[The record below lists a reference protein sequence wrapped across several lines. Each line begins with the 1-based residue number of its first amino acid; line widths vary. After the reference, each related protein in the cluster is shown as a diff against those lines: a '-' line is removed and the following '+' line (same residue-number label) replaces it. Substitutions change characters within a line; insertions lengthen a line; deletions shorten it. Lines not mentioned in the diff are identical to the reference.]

1 MNNTTEET
9 QVGQTSK
16 LKGAMAMESTV
27 GNSDFILELKLVRKV
42 FGGLVAVGDASFS
55 IKKGEIVGL
64 IGPNGAGKST
74 IVGLIMGV
82 LKADG
87 GQIFFN
93 GRNIVGLRPDLVV
106 ARGIARTF
114 QIEKSLLNMT
124 VRGNVMI
131 GAMLHEPLREK
142 ALADA
147 ERIIERIGLSR
158 EAHSLAKNL
167 TAQDRKR
174 LELARA
180 LATRPKLLLLD
191 EVMAGLT
198 PVEIDQTLDLLRQLR
213 EEGISML
220 IIEHVMRAVMNISD
234 QVVVL
239 DHGEITCGGKPEKVV
254 SDEKVI
260 EAYLGKRGGKSAVS
274 A

>member
-1 MNNTTEET
+1 M
-9 QVGQTSK
+9 GQTSK

-27 GNSDFILELKLVRKV
+27 GGSDFILELKSIRKV
-42 FGGLVAVGDASFS
+42 FGGLVAVGDVSFS

-131 GAMLHEPLREK
+131 GAMLHEPMREK

-147 ERIIERIGLSR
+147 ERIIERVGLSR

-198 PVEIDQTLDLLRQLR
+198 PVEIDQTLHLLRQLR

-220 IIEHVMRAVMNISD
+220 IIEHVMRAVMNVSD

-239 DHGEITCGGKPEKVV
+239 DHGEMICGGRPEEVV
-254 SDEKVI
+254 CDAKVI

-274 A
+274 AKN